1 MFTAN
6 SPSAKA
12 RWVLEAMGINDVPA
26 LYFDDIARQEKIKVK
41 RCSLPSEKDLSG
53 MLIYRGEMKGIL
65 INTYIENIGRQNF
78 TFAHELG
85 HYFLKH
91 KPPYVLEG
99 ESSFRCSNQ
108 DMEVADNYSSIEAEA
123 NQFAVELLMPELLF
137 KPLLAG
143 TVFDFTL
150 MSSLANQFYVSKH
163 ACGNRILD
171 FMKEPYI
178 LICSKGT
185 SITAIK
191 CSNAAKRFGKAVK
204 NIPTESHAYRAI
216 QYQQNQKQFYLSPG
230 SVWFGQLFSNII
242 VYECT
247 WGNYEHD
254 VSMTILEV
262 EHPTILPV

>member
-1 MFTAN
+1 MFNAN
-6 SPSAKA
+6 TPTAKA
-12 RWVLEAMGINDVPA
+12 KWVLETMGIKDVPA
-26 LYFDDIARQEKIKVK
+26 PYFDDIARQEKIKVK
-41 RCSLPSEKDLSG
+41 RRSLPSEKDFSG
-53 MLIYRGEMKGIL
+53 MLIYRGEKKGIL

-85 HYFLKH
+85 HYFLRH
-91 KPPYVLEG
+91 KPPYTLDG
-99 ESSFRCSNQ
+99 ESSFKCSNQ
-108 DMEVADNYSSIEAEA
+108 DMEVVEGSSSIEAEA

-171 FMKEPYI
+171 FIKEPYI

-185 SITAIK
+185 SVTAIK
-191 CSNAAKRFGKAVK
+191 CSNTAKRFGKAVK
-204 NIPTESHAYRAI
+204 NIPAGSHAYRAI

-230 SVWFGQLFSNII
+230 SVWFDHLYSSII

-247 WGNYEHD
+247 RGNYEHD
-254 VSMTILEV
+254 VAMTILKIE
-262 EHPTILPV
+262 

>member
-1 MFTAN
+1 MFN
-6 SPSAKA
+6 SNTPTAKA
-12 RWVLEAMGINDVPA
+12 KWVLETMGIKGVPA
-26 LYFDDIARQEKIKVK
+26 PYFDDIAYQEKIKVK

-53 MLIYRGEMKGIL
+53 MLIYRGEKKGIL
-65 INTYIENIGRQNF
+65 VNTYIENIGRQNF

-85 HYFLKH
+85 HYFLRH
-91 KPPYVLEG
+91 KPPYTLDW

-108 DMEVADNYSSIEAEA
+108 DMEVVEDYSSIEVEA
-123 NQFAVELLMPELLF
+123 NQFAVELLMPESLF

-150 MSSLANQFYVSKH
+150 MSSVANQFYVSKH

-171 FMKEPYI
+171 FIKEPYI

-185 SITAIK
+185 SVTAIK
-191 CSNAAKRFGKAVK
+191 SSKAAKRFGKAVK

-230 SVWFGQLFSNII
+230 SVWFGHLYSSII

-247 WGNYEHD
+247 RGNYEHD
-254 VSMTILEV
+254 VSMTILK
-262 EHPTILPV
+262 ID

>member
-1 MFTAN
+1 MFTAKT
-6 SPSAKA
+6 PSSKAK
-12 RWVLEAMGINDVPA
+12 WVLETMGIKVFR
-26 LYFDDIARQEKIKVK
+26 LHILTILRQEKIKVK
-41 RCSLPSEKDLSG
+41 RRSLPSEKDLSG

-91 KPPYVLEG
+91 KPPYVLDG

-108 DMEVADNYSSIEAEA
+108 DMEVVEDYSSIEVEA
-123 NQFAVELLMPELLF
+123 NQFAVELLMPELLV

-185 SITAIK
+185 SVTQL
-191 CSNAAKRFGKAVK
+191 NAQMR
-204 NIPTESHAYRAI
+204 PR
-216 QYQQNQKQFYLSPG
+216 
-230 SVWFGQLFSNII
+230 
-242 VYECT
+242 
-247 WGNYEHD
+247 D
-254 VSMTILEV
+254 LEK
-262 EHPTILPV
+262 